1 MSINWPEQKAASV
14 ASTQLAVASFTLVVY
29 DHIITFAQEVTFF
42 WSGPWS
48 ASRILYLS
56 IRYLAL
62 TQMILVFYGNFMT
75 PSSANTNWLFIADF
89 VLAFTVMELC
99 QCVVTLRVWHLFYR
113 SRFIRGLAVAV
124 LIISAAGVAT
134 AGAAAFENIKTAM
147 YGLYNP
153 ATLKAN
159 PAMLYVIYLPAL
171 VVHTTM
177 LSLTIYRFGVSS
189 TALPRRGIVHRFLK
203 EGMFMY
209 AFAAGTLLY
218 EIIALSL
225 NKPGDLSVYYSAL
238 GGEIAV
244 ATTVVSV
251 CRAMLSI
258 RSLAATCHV
267 DPAWLLNHAEL
278 SRVQW
283 RRGTSEGEI
292 VVEVN
297 EMDVVLPCR
306 TAVQTEYPDK
316 I

>member
-1 MSINWPEQKAASV
+1 
-14 ASTQLAVASFTLVVY
+14 
-29 DHIITFAQEVTFF
+29 
-42 WSGPWS
+42 
-48 ASRILYLS
+48 
-56 IRYLAL
+56 
-62 TQMILVFYGNFMT
+62 
-75 PSSANTNWLFIADF
+75 
-89 VLAFTVMELC
+89 MELC

-113 SRFIRGLAVAV
+113 SRFVRGLAVAI
-124 LIISAAGVAT
+124 LIASAVGVAT
-134 AGAAAFENIKTAM
+134 AGSAAFNAIKTAA
-147 YGLYNP
+147 YGLYDPSTLKGNP
-153 ATLKAN
+153 ATLFA
-159 PAMLYVIYLPAL
+159 IYLPAL

-177 LSLTIYRFGVSS
+177 LSLTIYRFGISPA
-189 TALPRRGIVHRFLK
+189 ALPSRGIVHRFLK
-203 EGMFMY
+203 EGIFMY
-209 AFAAGTLLY
+209 AFAAGTILY

-225 NKPGDLSVYYSAL
+225 TKPGEISVYYSAL

-244 ATTVVSV
+244 AATVVSV

-297 EMDVVLPCR
+297 EMDVVLPYGSLPL
-306 TAVQTEYPDK
+306 TAVQTEDSGK